1 MLLQWL
7 RPIALALFL
16 THCGPLISAPQV
28 NPVGQSQSPADVEWA
43 KWFAIVQQKALEY
56 SDTLPDFICVQTT
69 RRFSATG
76 DTFAWITRDV
86 LEAELSFNQ
95 KTERYSRIRLNGKP
109 KKGPIESLGGAWSI
123 GEFGSLLRTLFL
135 PETQAEFASE
145 GNEQLQDITAI
156 IMKFRVSTE
165 RSRWTLS
172 FENSHSLNVAYHG
185 RVWVDASN
193 HQILKINQRTFPLP
207 PTFPITYSEITTL
220 YNYVSVSGLEGKK
233 FLLPQTAHVILH
245 QRQPPIRSLNVIDFR
260 DYRKFTAD
268 VRLVPE

>member
-1 MLLQWL
+1 MPLQWL
-7 RPIALALFL
+7 RPASLALVFAL
-16 THCGPLISAPQV
+16 YALLVSAAEV
-28 NPVGQSQSPADVEWA
+28 NPGGQSREPGDVEWA

-69 RRFSATG
+69 RRYSGTG
-76 DTFAWITRDV
+76 DTYAWVTRDV

-95 KTERYSRIRLNGKP
+95 RAERYSHIRLNGKP

-135 PETQAEFASE
+135 PETQTEFTNE
-145 GNEQLQDITAI
+145 GREQLQDLAVI
-156 IMKFRVSTE
+156 IMKFRVLKE

-245 QRQPPIRSLNVIDFR
+245 ERQPPIRSLNVIDFR